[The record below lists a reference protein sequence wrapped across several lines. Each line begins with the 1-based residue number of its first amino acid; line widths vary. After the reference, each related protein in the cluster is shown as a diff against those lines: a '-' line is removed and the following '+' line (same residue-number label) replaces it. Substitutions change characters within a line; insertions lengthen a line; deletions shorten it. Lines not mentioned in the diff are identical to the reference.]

1 MYKRSGNFK
10 KIVDFKISAHAH
22 NYSNYSNLPSQA
34 RVVIAGSGAVANSV
48 AYHLSKNG
56 WKDILILE
64 QNKINSGTSNYG
76 TGLIGLFKPIAM
88 RKIIMESLNMYK
100 DLEKMGYNIGL
111 QKCGSIGKFNN
122 FHLLF
127 EFN

>member
-1 MYKRSGNFK
+1 MYKRSGNLK
-10 KIVDFKISAHAH
+10 KIVNFQINAQ
-22 NYSNYSNLPSQA
+22 NYSNHGILPSQA

-56 WKDILILE
+56 WQDILILE

-100 DLEKMGYNIGL
+100 DLETMGYNIGL
-111 QKCGSIGKFNN
+111 QKCGSIGEFAQN
-122 FHLLF
+122 FILPV
-127 EFN
+127 